1 MKQSLLN
8 SLFGRI
14 ITWICGVCFLTSSLV
29 VVPGFSHALTLSE
42 EKELGQKLLVKVKA
56 VLPLV
61 DNGEIIA
68 YVQSVGERVAK
79 QVGSTPYQFQFFVVD
94 ESVPNAF
101 AMPGGYIFI
110 YRGIIELMTSE
121 GELAG
126 ILGHEL
132 AHIQQRHIHRRLEEN
147 KLINVASIAG
157 MLAGILLG
165 MAGGGGGAGK
175 AGQAVAMGSMAGAA
189 TYALQ
194 YSRENER
201 EADQVGLRYLLAAGY
216 KPQDMVTI
224 MERMNQDKWR
234 VSSKVPSY
242 MLTHPGLTE
251 RVQYLKDL
259 AQQQT
264 SKGEK
269 AAGSGVSTD
278 FRMMQAALIADYSDP
293 HVALDRF
300 QAEMRQSR
308 GTASSAFVEFGLG
321 KLLLRQGKNDEALP
335 HLQEAAR
342 LAASSPFALSSLGAL
357 YHAQGKMLDA
367 QRVLQTAL
375 VLNPES
381 SIAHLRLAKVLQE
394 TGQKEEALR
403 HLNRI
408 EALSPTFPEIDY
420 HLGVLLGQVNR
431 LGPAHYHLGR
441 YYQQRQDWKLAVFHY
456 QKAKAL
462 LAGDPQLLDEVTR
475 SLKEVERKKKEAD
488 WAPQK
493 SSGRG
498 SRWQFGDD

>member
-1 MKQSLLN
+1 MKQSL
-8 SLFGRI
+8 FGSAIRKVL
-14 ITWICGVCFLTSSLV
+14 TWCCLVSFVTTSLV
-29 VVPGFSHALTLSE
+29 AVPGSSHALTLSE
-42 EKELGQKLLVKVKA
+42 EKELGRKLLEKVRE

-61 DNGEIIA
+61 EDGEIIA
-68 YVQSVGERVAK
+68 YAQSIGERVAK
-79 QVGSTPYQFQFFVVD
+79 QVGTTSYQFQFFVVN

-110 YRGIIELMTSE
+110 YRGLIELMTNE

-132 AHIQQRHIHRRLEEN
+132 AHIQQRHIHRRLEEG
-147 KLINVASIAG
+147 KLINLASIAG

-165 MAGGGGGAGK
+165 ISGGGKAAG
-175 AGQAVAMGSMAGAA
+175 AVAMGSMAGAA

-194 YSRENER
+194 YSRENEK
-201 EADQVGLRYLLAAGY
+201 EADLVGLRYLLAAGY
-216 KPQDMVTI
+216 RPQDMVTI

-234 VSSKVPSY
+234 VSSKIPSY

-251 RVQYLKDL
+251 RVQYLKEL
-259 AQQQT
+259 AQQQ
-264 SKGEK
+264 SPKGGKSSNAE
-269 AAGSGVSTD
+269 VSID

-293 HVALDRF
+293 NVAMDRF
-300 QAEMRQSR
+300 LAEKRQPKSA
-308 GTASSAFVEFGLG
+308 ASLAFVEYGLG
-321 KLLLRQGKNDEALP
+321 RLLLRQGKTDEALP

-342 LAASSPFALSSLGAL
+342 QASNSPFALSSLGAL
-357 YHAQGKMLDA
+357 YFQQGKLLEA

-375 VLNPES
+375 VLSPGS

-394 TGQKEEALR
+394 MGQKEEALK
-403 HLNRI
+403 HLHQI

-441 YYQQRQDWKLAVFHY
+441 YYEQKRDWKLAVFHY
-456 QKAKAL
+456 QKAKTL
-462 LAGDPQLLDEVTR
+462 LAGDPNLLDEVTL
-475 SLKEVERKKKEAD
+475 SLKEVEKKKKEAE

-493 SSGRG
+493 ETRRGSGR
-498 SRWQFGDD
+498 RFGLY

>member
-1 MKQSLLN
+1 MKQSFLK
-8 SLFGRI
+8 SCVGRI
-14 ITWICGVCFLTSSLV
+14 LTWTCLACFLAATPAAIPSSCY
-29 VVPGFSHALTLSE
+29 ALTLSE
-42 EKELGQKLLVKVKA
+42 EKELGQKMLLQVKA
-56 VLPLV
+56 ALPLV

-68 YVQSVGERVAK
+68 YVQSIGDRIAK
-79 QVGSTPYQFQFFVVD
+79 QLGTTPYQFQFFVVD
-94 ESVPNAF
+94 EAVPNAF

-110 YRGIIELMTSE
+110 YRGIIELMTTE

-126 ILGHEL
+126 ILSHEL
-132 AHIQQRHIHRRLEEN
+132 AHIQQRHIHRRLEEG
-147 KLINVASIAG
+147 KLINIASIAG

-165 MAGGGGGAGK
+165 MAGGSGSGK
-175 AGQAVAMGSMAGAA
+175 AAQAVTLGSMAGAA

-259 AQQQT
+259 GQQQAP
-264 SKGEK
+264 KGEK
-269 AAGSGVSTD
+269 TAGPGDSSD
-278 FRMMQAALIADYSDP
+278 FRMMQAALIADYADP
-293 HVALDRF
+293 HVAMDRF
-300 QAEMRQSR
+300 QAEMRQTKGKS
-308 GTASSAFVEFGLG
+308 SSAFVEYGLG
-321 KLLLRQGKNDEALP
+321 RLLLRQGRNDEALP

-342 LAASSPFALSSLGAL
+342 LAANSPFALSSLGAL
-357 YHAQGKMLDA
+357 YYAQGKMADA
-367 QRVLQTAL
+367 RRVLQTAL

-394 TGQKEEALR
+394 TGQKEEALK

-441 YYQQRQDWKLAVFHY
+441 YYEQRQDWKLAAFHY

-462 LAGDPQLLDEVTR
+462 LAGDPQLLDQVTR
-475 SLKEVERKKKEAD
+475 SLRDVEKKKKETD

-493 SSGRG
+493 SSRRG
-498 SRWQFGDD
+498 SGLQLGEY

>member
-1 MKQSLLN
+1 MKPSRLSPPARRVLAW
-8 SLFGRI
+8 F
-14 ITWICGVCFLTSSLV
+14 CVVCFAATSV
-29 VVPGFSHALTLSE
+29 FAVPRSGWTLTLSE
-42 EKELGQKLLVKVKA
+42 EKELGRKLLEKVREA
-56 VLPLV
+56 LPLV
-61 DNGEIIA
+61 EDGEIIA
-68 YVQSVGERVAK
+68 YVQSVGDRVSR
-79 QVGSTPYQFQFFVVD
+79 QVGTTSYQFQFFVVN
-94 ESVPNAF
+94 ESIPNAF

-110 YRGIIELMTSE
+110 YRGLIELMTNE

-126 ILGHEL
+126 ILAHEL
-132 AHIQQRHIHRRLEEN
+132 AHVQQRHIHRRLEEH

-165 MAGGGGGAGK
+165 VAGGGK

-194 YSRENER
+194 YSRENEK

-216 KPQDMVTI
+216 EPQDMVTI

-259 AQQQT
+259 ARQRG
-264 SKGEK
+264 SKGPK
-269 AAGSGVSTD
+269 GSSAAVSSD

-293 HVALDRF
+293 QVAMDRF
-300 QAEMRQSR
+300 QAEMRQPKGPGS
-308 GTASSAFVEFGLG
+308 AAFVEYGLG
-321 KLLLRQGKNDEALP
+321 RLLLRQGKRDEALS

-342 LAASSPFALSSLGAL
+342 QASNSPFALSSLGAL
-357 YHAQGKMLDA
+357 YHSQGKMLEA

-375 VLNPES
+375 VLNSSS

-394 TGQKEEALR
+394 MGQKEEALK
-403 HLNRI
+403 HLNQI

-441 YYQQRQDWKLAVFHY
+441 YYEQRQDWKLAIFHY

-462 LAGDPQLLDEVTR
+462 LAGSPSLQDEVTQ
-475 SLKEVERKKKEAD
+475 SLKEVEQQKKKAD
-488 WAPQK
+488 WAPEK
-493 SSGRG
+493 ESRRGGAGR
-498 SRWQFGDD
+498 RFGP